1 MDDLAEAKQRARRI
15 VATTGVTAD
24 ELIAYLALEAKEI
37 EATDITEARD
47 RYDLDIGKTGN
58 NASDLRSRVQEA
70 LREAE

>member
-1 MDDLAEAKQRARRI
+1 MDDLEDAKQRARRI
-15 VATTGVTAD
+15 VATTDVTAD

-47 RYDLDIGKTGN
+47 RYGLDIGTTGN
-58 NASDLRSRVQEA
+58 GAGALQSRVQEA